1 MSNVD
6 LQLLDL
12 KKNNKLNKVLHE
24 TKIVVFLWEKGRK
37 RKAFLDV
44 QAFLRIVIYLKFL
57 LV

>member
-24 TKIVVFLWEKGRK
+24 TKIVVFLWEKGRE

-44 QAFLRIVIYLKFL
+44 QAFLRIVI
-57 LV
+57 

>member
-6 LQLLDL
+6 LQLVEL
-12 KKNNKLNKVLHE
+12 KKNYKLNKVLHDE

-44 QAFLRIVIYLKFL
+44 QAFLRIVI
-57 LV
+57 